1 MSNRISKTRI
11 VSSLFW
17 KLMERGGTQGVQFVV
32 SIVLARLLSPDQYG
46 TIAVVTVFIG
56 LAQVFVQ
63 SGLNTSLIQKKDADN
78 LDFSSVF
85 YVSLGLAVVLY
96 VIIYLFSPVIA
107 EYYQDPML
115 NSVLRVLAAT
125 LILGAINSIQN
136 AYLARAFLFKQ
147 LFKSSLVSI
156 VVSGA
161 LGIIA
166 AYKGYG
172 IWALVIQYIAKQLII
187 TIIMWFTVKWRP
199 HMAFSLQRVKQL
211 FSFGVKL
218 LVSQLLNVLYMDLRT
233 LIIGKLY
240 TSSMLGYYNKGQ
252 QFPKLIVTNIDGS
265 IQSVMLPSLS
275 AYQDNKRKVKDMM
288 RRAVTTSSFL
298 IFPMM
303 AGMAIVAEP
312 LVKILLTEKWLQA
325 VPFLQIFCA
334 VYAVVPIHTAN
345 LQAINA
351 VGRSDIYLKIEILK
365 KVTGLAILAISLPF
379 GVYAIAIGQ
388 VVSGIVST
396 FINANPNRKLLD
408 YSYKEQLMDLAPAFL
423 ITAVMGGVIYP
434 VRYLGLVSWQTLA
447 IQIIA
452 GILVYAGMAL
462 ILKVDAVKYLLKT
475 MKEMVHIREKRTAKP
490 TNEQ

>member
-475 MKEMVHIREKRTAKP
+475 MKEMVHIWEKRTAKP